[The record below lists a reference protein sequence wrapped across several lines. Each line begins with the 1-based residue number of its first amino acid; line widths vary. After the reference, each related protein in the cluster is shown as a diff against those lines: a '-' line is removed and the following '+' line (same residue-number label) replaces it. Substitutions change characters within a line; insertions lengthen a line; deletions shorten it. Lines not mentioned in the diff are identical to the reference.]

1 MFTIPVLSE
10 NSPPKPASSMGIES
24 LRAAPNVPL
33 VVNCEYC
40 SSCAIEIINNI
51 GVITRYF
58 SLKKIVSLF
67 IISHQPV

>member
-1 MFTIPVLSE
+1 
-10 NSPPKPASSMGIES
+10 MGIES

>member
-40 SSCAIEIINNI
+40 SSCAIEILII
-51 GVITRYF
+51 LELLQDTF
-58 SLKKIVSLF
+58 LLKKL
-67 IISHQPV
+67 